1 MRINGSI
8 IGSVVTSS
16 IRGAYGVWDLKNL
29 ELASRLNNWPNV
41 VDIVTS
47 GLVLNL
53 DAGNNSSYPG
63 SGTTWYDTSGNGYNG
78 TLTNGPTFTSLFG
91 GNIVFDGTNDYVI
104 STVPGG
110 LGSADFT
117 LEFWFYK
124 NTDAGMI
131 FNSRSG
137 GTGSDGIDISRE
149 LAATTAGTVLFT
161 STSISTST
169 WTHVYITRSS
179 STLYRYIN
187 LTLNGS
193 ISFISNNLSG
203 TSFYIGGNAAGGNTG
218 YLNGYMPI
226 VRLYNRSLS
235 SNERTQN
242 YNALRTRYGL

>member
-1 MRINGSI
+1 MSLKTASQRKL
-8 IGSVVTSS
+8 TSS
-16 IRGAYGVWDLKNL
+16 RFNSTNSAVYI
-29 ELASRLNNWPNV
+29 
-41 VDIVTS
+41 TS

-53 DAGNNSSYPG
+53 DAGNGSSYPG
-63 SGTTWYDTSGNGYNG
+63 SGTTWYDISGNGYNG

-104 STVPGG
+104 STVTGG
-110 LGSADFT
+110 LGSSDFT

-131 FNSRSG
+131 FNSRGG
-137 GTGSDGIDISRE
+137 GTGSDGIDITRE

-161 STSISTST
+161 AASISTST

-187 LTLNGS
+187 LTLNQS
-193 ISFISNNLSG
+193 ISFSNNLSG
-203 TSFYIGGNAAGGNTG
+203 TSFYIGGNAAGGNIG

-226 VRLYNRSLS
+226 IRLYNRALS

-242 YNALRTRYGL
+242 YNAIKGRYGL

>member
-1 MRINGSI
+1 MRINGSV
-8 IGSVVTSS
+8 IGSAVTSS
-16 IRGAYGVWDLKNL
+16 ANSAIGVWDIRNL
-29 ELASRLNNWPNV
+29 EIANRLFIWPNSI
-41 VDIVTS
+41 DIVTS
-47 GLVLNL
+47 GLTLNL
-53 DAGNNSSYPG
+53 DAGSVASYPG

-104 STVPGG
+104 STVTGG

-124 NTDAGMI
+124 NTDAGMV
-131 FNSRSG
+131 FNSRGG
-137 GTGSDGIDISRE
+137 GTGSDGIDITRE
-149 LAATTAGTVLFT
+149 LVATTAGAVLFT
-161 STSISTST
+161 AASISTST

-179 STLYRYIN
+179 SILYRYIN

-193 ISFISNNLSG
+193 ISFSNNLSG

-226 VRLYNRSLS
+226 IRLYNRALS

-242 YNALRTRYGL
+242 YNAAKARYGL